1 MSLFDVLKKNTGLQ
15 KPESNQVNV
24 SFSVN
29 TAGVI
34 PVSKRIAGA
43 EPQCNGLYPH
53 EILMLS
59 YAPKYIIGEKS
70 FQGFWWNSYGVKNP
84 ESVLE
89 SLRSRGFLEVGTVIA
104 TINNLKG
111 TELKDLLKSHNLKS
125 SGAKADLVN
134 RAITEIP
141 TGELESLYPTRY
153 YILTDIGQESLNKE
167 PCVLYIHQNPVD
179 GLDIFSLS
187 KLVHTQPYMPYRDK
201 IWGHLN
207 NISMQYISHGD
218 YGLYRNCRLR
228 MATFLEEE
236 GKIKDALNMMCEV
249 LFYDANDMMNGF
261 NPQFADTYF
270 HRIAPEFTC
279 IPPGVISSVQNY
291 QKQLGMTDDQ
301 LLNFIKQSMSGIQ
314 NGLAPFTPDE
324 AFEIVKAKMT
334 GDESRLPKIYSNAR
348 SRFKKTYN
356 IKRDRQYA
364 NG

>member
-1 MSLFDVLKKNTGLQ
+1 MGLFDFLKKSIGAQ
-15 KPESNQVNV
+15 KPVSNQMNV
-24 SFSVN
+24 SFSTN
-29 TAGVI
+29 SDDTI
-34 PVSKRIAGA
+34 PVSKRIAGT

-59 YAPKYIIGEKS
+59 FAPRYTVGEKS
-70 FQGFWWNSYGVKNP
+70 FQGFWWNSYGVNNP

-89 SLRSRGFLEVGTVIA
+89 SLRNRGFLDVGSVEA

-111 TELKDLLKSHNLKS
+111 TELKELLKSHDLKS

-134 RAITEIP
+134 RVITEIP
-141 TGELESLYPTRY
+141 TSELENLYPTRY
-153 YILTDIGQESLNKE
+153 YILTDIGQETVNKE

-179 GLDIFSLS
+179 GLDIFSVS
-187 KLVHTQPYMPYRDK
+187 KLVHTQPYLPYRDK

-207 NISMQYISHGD
+207 NISMQYISRGD
-218 YGLYRNCRLR
+218 FGLYRSCRFR
-228 MATFLEEE
+228 MASFLEEE

-261 NPQFADTYF
+261 NPQFADIYLD
-270 HRIAPEFTC
+270 RIDPGFTC
-279 IPPGVISSVQNY
+279 IPPGIVSAVQNY
-291 QKQLGMTDDQ
+291 QKQLNMTDDQ
-301 LLNFIKQSMSGIQ
+301 LLDFIKQSMARIN

-334 GDESRLPKIYSNAR
+334 GDESKLPKIYSNAR

-356 IKRDRQYA
+356 IKKR
-364 NG
+364 

>member
-1 MSLFDVLKKNTGLQ
+1 MGLFDFLKKSIGAQ
-15 KPESNQVNV
+15 KPASNQMNV
-24 SFSVN
+24 SFSTN
-29 TAGVI
+29 TDDTI
-34 PVSKRIAGA
+34 PVSKRIAGT

-59 YAPKYIIGEKS
+59 FAPRYTVGEKT

-89 SLRSRGFLEVGTVIA
+89 SLKNRGFLDVGSVEA

-111 TELKDLLKSHNLKS
+111 SQLKELLKSHDLKS

-134 RAITEIP
+134 RVITEIP
-141 TGELESLYPTRY
+141 TSELENLYPTKY
-153 YILTDIGQESLNKE
+153 YILTDIGQETVNKE

-179 GLDIFSLS
+179 GLDIFSVS
-187 KLVHTQPYMPYRDK
+187 KLVHTQPYLPYRDK

-207 NISMQYISHGD
+207 NISMQYISSGD
-218 YGLYRNCRLR
+218 FGLYRNCRFR
-228 MATFLEEE
+228 MASFLEEE

-261 NPQFADTYF
+261 NPQFADIYLD
-270 HRIAPEFTC
+270 RIDPGFTC
-279 IPPGVISSVQNY
+279 ISPGIVSAVQNY
-291 QKQLGMTDDQ
+291 QKQLNMTDDQ
-301 LLNFIKQSMSGIQ
+301 LLGFVKHSMARIN

-334 GDESRLPKIYSNAR
+334 GDESKLPKIYSNAR

-356 IKRDRQYA
+356 IKKR
-364 NG
+364 

>member
-1 MSLFDVLKKNTGLQ
+1 MGLFDFLKKNTVSQ
-15 KPESNQVNV
+15 KPASNQVNV
-24 SFSVN
+24 SFAVN
-29 TAGVI
+29 TADVI
-34 PVSKRIAGA
+34 PVSKRIAGT

-59 YAPKYIIGEKS
+59 YAPKYIVGEKS

-89 SLRSRGFLEVGTVIA
+89 SLRSRGFLEVGNVEA

-111 TELKDLLKSHNLKS
+111 AELKELLKSHNLKS

-134 RAITEIP
+134 RVITEIP
-141 TGELESLYPTRY
+141 TSELERLYPTRY
-153 YILTDIGQESLNKE
+153 YVLTDIGQETVSKE
-167 PCVLYIHQNPVD
+167 PCVLYIHQNSVD

-218 YGLYRNCRLR
+218 FGLYRNCRLR

-236 GKIKDALNMMCEV
+236 GKTKDALNMMCEV

-261 NPQFADTYF
+261 NPQFADIYLD
-270 HRIAPEFTC
+270 RIDPECTC
-279 IPPGVISSVQNY
+279 ISPGIISTIQNY
-291 QKQLGMTDDQ
+291 QKQLSMTDDQ
-301 LLNFIKQSMSGIQ
+301 LLDFIKQSMSRIQ

-356 IKRDRQYA
+356 IKKR
-364 NG
+364 